1 MTTLQ
6 HIDNAAILKR
16 ERALRVRNALL
27 EFLRA
32 WEEYED
38 LPRSIPTLRERGRK
52 DGAVAPKR
60 EEGS

>member
-1 MTTLQ
+1 VTTAQNL
-6 HIDNAAILKR
+6 DNPAILKR
-16 ERALRVRNALL
+16 ERAMRVRNALL

-52 DGAVAPKR
+52 DGAQPKER
-60 EEGS
+60 DA